1 MESNVGQGLMN
12 AGLFLGIPMI
22 LSIFFLQ
29 YRWSKKADKNIRTL
43 TALKSGGGQWG
54 YAPKEGGEVTLY
66 DKTTDTY
73 KTWAVNELTTI
84 EIDYPGVGF
93 VPSWMQKK
101 IRLACF
107 NEGDAEPLLNRSI
120 HRNNIASPDVIEF
133 IKRIAEENPEMA
145 ESINEYAS
153 GLTTAPTRMP
163 VIDPATWG
171 SLKQASALK
180 ALSTVSNELMDTLKA
195 ITIRLNRIGNF
206 NATYIYI
213 GLILCVILSGFS
225 IYLNM
230 QAAAQSA
237 QVIDSS
243 ITQEV
248 VDKVNRIAES
258 LGIK

>member
-1 MESNVGQGLMN
+1 MEINVGQGLLN

-22 LSIFFLQ
+22 LSVFFLQ
-29 YRWSKKADKNIRTL
+29 YKWAKKANKYIRTL

-54 YAPKEGGEVTLY
+54 YAPKEGGEISLY
-66 DKTTDTY
+66 DKETDTF

-101 IRLACF
+101 IRLALL

-120 HRNNIASPDVIEF
+120 HRDNIASPDVIEF
-133 IKRIAEENPEMA
+133 MKRLAEGSPELS
-145 ESINEYAS
+145 EVITEYVS
-153 GLTTAPTRMP
+153 GLTTVPTRMP
-163 VIDPATWG
+163 VIDPAIWG

-180 ALSTVSNELMDTLKA
+180 ALSTVSNDLMETLKS

-213 GLILCVILSGFS
+213 GLILCIILTAFS
-225 IYLNM
+225 IYTSMSGGADADL
-230 QAAAQSA
+230 
-237 QVIDSS
+237 I
-243 ITQEV
+243 
-248 VDKVNRIAES
+248 DKVNRIAES